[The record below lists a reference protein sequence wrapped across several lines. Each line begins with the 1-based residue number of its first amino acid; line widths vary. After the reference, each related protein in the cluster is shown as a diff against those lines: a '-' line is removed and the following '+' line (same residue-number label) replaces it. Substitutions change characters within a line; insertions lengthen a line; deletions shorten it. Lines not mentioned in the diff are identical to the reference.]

1 MRIFLFFLLFTSSLK
16 AQVSYEFM
24 EALPPDGKDIRSVDP
39 QHYGVYTSDN
49 SEIKL
54 EFNASGVY
62 ARNIV
67 IQRISRDTLRES
79 SRYFVRNDHIF
90 GVSKKDSLP
99 CVQDGD
105 FYYFGM
111 ERLDTLISGKSAN
124 KMRKISANEYLIN
137 FAENGTYTPCL
148 ITLNSGKLQL
158 RYFDYPSDQPVF
170 SVISKQQQT
179 QVNGMNTVYLLP
191 TPKEWKK
198 IDRSKIFGSSI
209 DYTKK

>member
-1 MRIFLFFLLFTSSLK
+1 MRILFFFLLFSTVVN

-24 EALPPDGKDIRSVDP
+24 EALPPEGKDIRSVDP
-39 QHYGVYTSDN
+39 QHYGFYTSEG

-62 ARNIV
+62 TRNIV
-67 IQRISRDTLRES
+67 IQRISRDSLRET
-79 SRYFVRNDHIF
+79 SRFFVRNDHIF

-99 CVQDGD
+99 CVPDGD

-111 ERLDTLISGKSAN
+111 ERLDTLISGRSAN
-124 KMRKISANEYLIN
+124 KMRKISANEYLIS

-148 ITLNSGKLQL
+148 ITLNNGKLQL

-170 SVISKQQQT
+170 SVIAKQQQT
-179 QVNGMNTVYLLP
+179 VVDGMNTVYLLP
-191 TPKEWKK
+191 TAKEWKK

-209 DYTKK
+209 NYTKK